1 MITKI
6 TSFTEHITA
15 EGTRISFTY
24 SVIDESGEV
33 IKQNVRKDIIVVDK
47 DVQNAIDSITE
58 FLLSKVEE

>member
-24 SVIDESGEV
+24 SIIDENGEV
-33 IKQNVRKDIIVVDK
+33 IKQNVRKDIIVVDNK
-47 DVQNAIDSITE
+47 IQKAIDTITE
-58 FLLSKVEE
+58 FLLTKVEE